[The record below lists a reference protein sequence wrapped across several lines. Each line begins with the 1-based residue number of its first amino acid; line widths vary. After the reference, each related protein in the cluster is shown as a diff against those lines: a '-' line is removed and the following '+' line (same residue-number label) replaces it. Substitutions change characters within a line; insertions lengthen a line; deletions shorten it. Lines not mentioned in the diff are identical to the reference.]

1 LVARLLRTACVARAS
16 CRSGSRGDVED
27 HPEPETFEEA
37 GTSMKYILDTNV
49 VSSLMKG
56 EPNVIER
63 LKRVARAD
71 VFMPQP
77 VVAEIA
83 YGIQRL
89 ARSKRKEALASR
101 FELLKAEI
109 RCAVWSDDV
118 SDAFGVVKAALER
131 KGERIEDF
139 DAAVAA
145 HAVAEGG
152 VLVTANLKHMMR
164 VPGLEIED
172 WSQEIEKR

>member
-1 LVARLLRTACVARAS
+1 
-16 CRSGSRGDVED
+16 
-27 HPEPETFEEA
+27 
-37 GTSMKYILDTNV
+37 MKYILDTNA
-49 VSSLMKG
+49 VSALMKG
-56 EPNVIER
+56 EPSVIER

-71 VFMPQP
+71 VLIPQP

-89 ARSKRKEALASR
+89 ARSKRKEALGSR

-109 RCAVWSDDV
+109 RRAAWSDEV
-118 SDAFGVVKAALER
+118 SEAFGVVKAALER

-139 DAAVAA
+139 DVAVAA

-152 VLVTANLKHMMR
+152 VLVTSNLRHRMR

-172 WSQEIEKR
+172 WSEDIERS

>member
-1 LVARLLRTACVARAS
+1 
-16 CRSGSRGDVED
+16 
-27 HPEPETFEEA
+27 
-37 GTSMKYILDTNV
+37 MKYILDTNV

-56 EPNVIER
+56 EPNAIEH

-71 VFMPQP
+71 VRMPQP

-89 ARSKRKEALASR
+89 VRSKRKEALLTR
-101 FELLKAEI
+101 FERLKAEI
-109 RCAVWSDDV
+109 QRVAWSDEV
-118 SDAFGVVKAALER
+118 SEAFGVVKAALER
-131 KGERIEDF
+131 RGERIEDF

-145 HAVAEGG
+145 HAIAENC

-164 VPGLEIED
+164 VPGLQIED
-172 WSQEIEKR
+172 WSQEIEEK